1 MVLSTNFKRLFK
13 LKTLQKLFMKNQ
25 FYSLSVLLAFLF
37 ISVTS
42 VAQSGNALSLDG
54 INSYMSVADHSDLD
68 IAPGQTKTI
77 TCWIKTTSPSTATS
91 RIIAKRGGSNTLNPS
106 TTGTTGTGYEMWMGS
121 GANAGKM
128 AGNAA
133 AWNTV
138 ASSSQSFSTAGYNPV
153 ASNDGVWHHIAAV
166 FDNSSTNKTVTFYVD
181 GINPNFKVGTFS
193 ATYDFS
199 TAVSFIVGA
208 ATNATNFFNGL
219 IDDVRI
225 WNVAM
230 SQAQVQTDM
239 TTAIHGPATNLLA
252 AWDFENVT
260 APSIPDVSGNSH
272 TGTLNGNA
280 TIAAISGNMTYSST
294 SLTQTELPAGRGN
307 ADQRIIAINVQTNGT
322 TSPLSLT
329 ALGLTMT
336 GTTNIADVSNIKIY
350 YTGSSS
356 RFATTTSLGSVS
368 PATGTLTATGSQTL
382 LSGSNYFW
390 IAYDVST
397 SATEGDL
404 LDATCESVTVGGTAY
419 TITSPNNTVAGSRT
433 VLLANTLLYAP
444 GDAGSVSYRIPAIIT
459 AADGSLVTVTDKRWN
474 NTADLKNKIDLVV
487 RRSTDNGQSWSAPL
501 TISNFGSPNGT
512 GDAALVLDKVVNPGT
527 LLCLFAANVGFGA
540 STPTVP
546 INIQYCKSTDNGQT
560 WSLPSDITN
569 QVYGAGC
576 SNPISKTW
584 YGAFVA
590 SGRMHQLR
598 SGRII
603 AVLDVRQTSGGT
615 QDNFTMHSD
624 DGGSTWV
631 AETSDATTNGIAAAG
646 QANEAKL
653 VQLDNGN
660 LMMSTR
666 HAPNQLMSISTNA
679 GVKWGTAT
687 SNAQLVEPSCNGD
700 FIRYTSTVDGYNKSR
715 LLQSIPNNSGT
726 RKDVSVF
733 ISYDEGATW
742 NTSRSIYPQA
752 SAYSS
757 LTILPDGTI
766 GIYYENGEYG
776 DVYDMYFARFSLN
789 WLTNGA
795 DTYLTPAPLISL
807 HSSPSSLNL
816 INFEGKLS
824 ANKQQTLLHWRTGN
838 EINSSPFEVEYS
850 IDGNTFNKVGEVA
863 ALNGSSRNDYKFTHN
878 IPSQNSIIY
887 YRLKIV
893 DKNGEFT
900 YSNTLPFDKTGTS
913 FLTASPNPVTN
924 MASVSA
930 SFTGEASVSIISAA
944 SGQTVKKFNTNQ
956 NAFTID
962 MSALPNQ
969 LYLLKLQT
977 ATSEDIIKIVKQ

>member
-1 MVLSTNFKRLFK
+1 MVLPTNFNRLFK
-13 LKTLQKLFMKNQ
+13 LKTRQKLLMKKQ
-25 FYSLSVLLAFLF
+25 FYFLSVLLA
-37 ISVTS
+37 SVFFSLTTN
-42 VAQSGNALSLDG
+42 AQSGNSLSLDG
-54 INSYMSVADHSDLD
+54 TSQYMSVAYNSIFDVIPS
-68 IAPGQTKTI
+68 TSRTI
-77 TCWIKTTSPSTATS
+77 TMYFKTASSTANM
-91 RIIAKRGGSNTLNPS
+91 RLYAKRSS
-106 TTGTTGTGYEMWMGS
+106 VS
-121 GANAGKM
+121 GVN
-128 AGNAA
+128 
-133 AWNTV
+133 
-138 ASSSQSFSTAGYNPV
+138 QSTAGTNGTGEEIFLKPNQVGPNAKNTAGTGVGGGYNSVTPV
-153 ASNDGVWHHIAAV
+153 NDGNWHYVAMILDNSVANSYTTTLVVDGTTTATTTASNQDLSNKVLEIIGAASD
-166 FDNSSTNKTVTFYVD
+166 FTNKYA
-181 GINPNFKVGTFS
+181 GN
-193 ATYDFS
+193 
-199 TAVSFIVGA
+199 
-208 ATNATNFFNGL
+208 
-219 IDDVRI
+219 IDNVRI
-225 WNVAM
+225 YNYALSASDVTADKSAANV
-230 SQAQVQTDM
+230 TGL
-239 TTAIHGPATNLLA
+239 TTTMQNNLIA
-252 AWDFENVT
+252 CWDFENISGTNV
-260 APSIPDVSGNSH
+260 PDVSGNGH
-272 TGTLNGNA
+272 PGTLA
-280 TIAAISGNMTYSST
+280 VALSNMQYSST
-294 SLTQTELPAGRGN
+294 TLTQTELPAGRGN
-307 ADQRIIAINVQTNGT
+307 ADQRIIAINVQTTGT
-322 TSPLSLT
+322 TIPLSLT

-356 RFATTTSLGSVS
+356 RFATTTSFGSVT

-390 IAYDVST
+390 ISYDVSA

-404 LDATCESVTVGGTAY
+404 LDATCENITVGGTAY

-546 INIQYCKSTDNGQT
+546 INIQYCKSTDNGLT
-560 WSLPSDITN
+560 WSPPTDITN

-576 SNPISKTW
+576 TNPISKTW

-598 SGRII
+598 SGRIM
-603 AVLDVRQTSGGT
+603 AVLDVIQTSGGS
-615 QDNFTMHSD
+615 QSNFTIHSD
-624 DGGSTWV
+624 DGGSSWV
-631 AETSDATTNGIAAAG
+631 AETSDATTHGIAAAG

-653 VQLDNGN
+653 VELDNGN

-666 HAPNQLMSISTNA
+666 HAPNQLMSISANA
-679 GVKWGTAT
+679 GVKWGAAT

-733 ISYDEGATW
+733 ISYDEGSTW
-742 NTSRSIYPQA
+742 TTSRAIFPQA

-766 GIYYENGEYG
+766 GMYYENGEYG

-795 DTYLTPAPLISL
+795 DSYAGLLP
-807 HSSPSSLNL
+807 LNL

-824 ANKQQTLLHWRTGN
+824 ANKQQTLLHWQTVN
-838 EINSSPFEVEYS
+838 EINSSHFDVEYS
-850 IDGNTFNKVGEVA
+850 VDGITFSSVGEVA
-863 ALNGSSRNDYKFTHN
+863 ALNGSSINNYTFTHN
-878 IPSQNSIIY
+878 IAAQNSIIY

-893 DKNGEFT
+893 DKDGKFT
-900 YSNTLPFDKTGTS
+900 FSNTFRFDKTGAN

-924 MASVSA
+924 MATVSA

>member
-1 MVLSTNFKRLFK
+1 MGIISLGRNAITNTFLKKIKMKKKFYFLS
-13 LKTLQKLFMKNQ
+13 
-25 FYSLSVLLAFLF
+25 SLSLASFF
-37 ISVTS
+37 SVVS
-42 VAQSGNALSLDG
+42 FAQSGNALVLDG
-54 INSYMSVADHSDLD
+54 ATQYMTVANHADLN
-68 IAPGQTKTI
+68 ISASQNKTI
-77 TCWIKTTSPSTATS
+77 TCWVKTSSTTVNT
-91 RIIAKRGGSNTLNPS
+91 RLIAKRSNAIGVNK
-106 TTGTTGTGYEMWMGS
+106 TTPGTTGTGYEFFLSGS
-121 GANAGKM
+121 ATSKFGANAKSSTNIN
-128 AGNAA
+128 AGPAFA
-133 AWNTV
+133 T
-138 ASSSQSFSTAGYNPV
+138 PKI
-153 ASNDGVWHHIAAV
+153 NDNVWHHLAMV
-166 FDNSSTNKTVTFYVD
+166 VDNLSATKTVKVYVD
-181 GINPNFKVGTFS
+181 GANVSSKTNV
-193 ATYDFS
+193 AAYDFTTVLS
-199 TAVSFIVGA
+199 LVIGA
-208 ATNATNFFNGL
+208 ASDHSLKFTGSMA
-219 IDDVRI
+219 DVRI
-225 WNVAM
+225 WGGAFT
-230 SQAQVQTDM
+230 QAQVQTDM
-239 TTAIHGPATNLLA
+239 VTAIHAASNTPYKLLA
-252 AWDFENVT
+252 CWDFENISGANV
-260 APSIPDVSGNSH
+260 PDVSGNGH
-272 TGTLNGNA
+272 PGTLAVASN
-280 TIAAISGNMTYSST
+280 NMTFSST

-307 ADQRIIAINVQTNGT
+307 TDQRIIAINVQTTGT

-350 YTGSSS
+350 YTGSSN
-356 RFATTTSLGSVS
+356 RFATTTAFGSVS

-390 IAYDVST
+390 IAYDVSA

-419 TITSPNNTVAGSRT
+419 IIASPNNTVAGSRT
-433 VLLANTLLYAP
+433 VLLANTLLFAP

-474 NTADLKNKIDLVV
+474 NSADLKNKIDLVV
-487 RRSTDNGQSWSAPL
+487 RRSTDNGQSWSAPPL

-560 WSLPSDITN
+560 WSLPADITN

-631 AETSDATTNGIAAAG
+631 AETSDATTHGIAAAG

-824 ANKQQTLLHWRTGN
+824 ANKQQTLLHWRTVN
-838 EINSSPFEVEYS
+838 EINSSHFEVEYS
-850 IDGNTFNKVGEVA
+850 VDGKTFSTVGEVA
-863 ALNGSSRNDYKFTHN
+863 ALNGPSINDYTFTHN
-878 IPSQNSIIY
+878 IPSQNSVLY

-893 DKNGEFT
+893 DKDGNFT
-900 YSNTLPFDKTGTS
+900 YNNTLRFNKTGAS
-913 FLTASPNPVTN
+913 LLTASPNPVTN
-924 MASVSA
+924 TASVSA
-930 SFTGEASVSIISAA
+930 SFTGEATVSIISAA
-944 SGQTVKKFNTNQ
+944 NGQTVKKFNTNQ